1 MTENNPAA
9 KKSTSHYFSTSP
21 ESASRRT
28 EFSIQGPHG
37 DLSLV
42 ADAGVFSQHGLDKGT
57 SVLLDSMAKLA
68 PRELPTGS
76 ALCDLGCG
84 TGAIALTLASMY
96 PHCTIYAVD
105 INERARELCSE
116 NAERNGL
123 KNIIVSAPTDVD
135 PGIAFEL
142 LWSNPPIRIGKDALH
157 TLLQTWLARLA
168 PNGLAHLVVSK
179 NLGADSLADWMTEQ
193 HFPTIR
199 LGSSKGF
206 RVLQVSRES

>member
-1 MTENNPAA
+1 MTENKPPA
-9 KKSTSHYFSTSP
+9 KKSTAHYFSDSP
-21 ESASRRT
+21 QSASRRT

-37 DLSLV
+37 ALNLA

-57 SVLLDSMAKLA
+57 SVLLDAMVKHA
-68 PRELPTGS
+68 PEHMPPGS

-96 PHCTIYAVD
+96 PQCTVYAVD
-105 INERARELCSE
+105 VNERARELCAE

-123 KNIIVSAPTDVD
+123 KNVIVAAPTDVN
-135 PGIAFEL
+135 PGVAFQL

-157 TLLQTWLARLA
+157 DLLQTWLARLA

-179 NLGADSLADWMTEQ
+179 NLGADSLSDWLTAHQ
-193 HFPTIR
+193 FPTVRI
-199 LGSSKGF
+199 GSSKGF
-206 RVLQVSRES
+206 RVLQVSARL

>member
-1 MTENNPAA
+1 MATYRLWLMRA
-9 KKSTSHYFSTSP
+9 S
-21 ESASRRT
+21 SAST
-28 EFSIQGPHG
+28 
-37 DLSLV
+37 
-42 ADAGVFSQHGLDKGT
+42 
-57 SVLLDSMAKLA
+57 
-68 PRELPTGS
+68 
-76 ALCDLGCG
+76 
-84 TGAIALTLASMY
+84 ALTKERPSSSTPWPNLPRGNYRPDLPCAIWAVAPVY

-179 NLGADSLADWMTEQ
+179 NLGADSLAEWMTGQ

>member
-1 MTENNPAA
+1 MTENNPAP
-9 KKSTSHYFSTSP
+9 KKSTSHYFSSSP

-28 EFSIQGPHG
+28 EFTIRGPHG
-37 DLSLV
+37 DVSLV

-57 SVLLDSMAKLA
+57 SVLLDTMAKIA
-68 PRELPTGS
+68 PRELPAGS

-96 PHCTIYAVD
+96 PHCTVYAIDV
-105 INERARELCSE
+105 NERARELCAE

-123 KNIIVSAPTDVD
+123 KNIVVAAPTEVD
-135 PGIAFEL
+135 PEIAFQL

-157 TLLQTWLARLA
+157 ELLQMWLSRLA

-179 NLGADSLADWMTEQ
+179 NLGADSLADWMTAQ
-193 HFPTIR
+193 HFPTAR

>member
-1 MTENNPAA
+1 MTENKPAA
-9 KKSTSHYFSTSP
+9 KKSTSHYFSGAQ
-21 ESASRRT
+21 EAASKRT
-28 EFSIQGPHG
+28 KFSIQGPRG

-57 SVLLDSMAKLA
+57 SVLLESMAKLT
-68 PRELPTGS
+68 PREIPAGS

-96 PHCTIYAVD
+96 PDCTIHAIDV
-105 INERARELCSE
+105 NERARELCAES
-116 NAERNGL
+116 AERNGL
-123 KNIIVSAPTDVD
+123 NNIVVAAPTEVD
-135 PGIAFEL
+135 PDIAFQL

-157 TLLQTWLARLA
+157 ELLLTWLSRLA

-179 NLGADSLADWMTEQ
+179 NLGADSLADWMTEH
-193 HFPTIR
+193 HFPTVR

>member
-1 MTENNPAA
+1 MTENNPAP
-9 KKSTSHYFSTSP
+9 KNSTSHYFDSSP

-28 EFSIQGPHG
+28 EFSIHGPHG
-37 DLSLV
+37 VLKLV

-68 PRELPTGS
+68 PREMPAGS

-96 PHCTIYAVD
+96 PHCTVYAID
-105 INERARELCSE
+105 INERARELCAE
-116 NAERNGL
+116 NAKRNGL
-123 KNIIVSAPTDVD
+123 KNIVVAAPTEVD
-135 PGIAFEL
+135 LGITFEL
-142 LWSNPPIRIGKDALH
+142 LWSNPPIRIGKEALH
-157 TLLQTWLARLA
+157 ELLQTWLSRLA
-168 PNGLAHLVVSK
+168 PNGAAHLVVSK
-179 NLGADSLADWMTEQ
+179 NLGADSLADWMTGQ

-206 RVLQVSRES
+206 RVLQVSTES